1 METRDIIYTIGI
13 SATLI
18 ISLVALFINIRNRRN
33 GMREHLY
40 KEQMAF
46 FVSLS
51 RELHLVSEYYL
62 TILREGVLS
71 QEVDEQLEIVY
82 DRIDT
87 MGEAHDF
94 ITPEEISDYLSD
106 VIKIGGYLH
115 LKSMEESITDK
126 DMRSFDNA
134 LLNLT
139 DAMREHMGVD
149 KLSHEN
155 RRLSFGRARLSSGVM
170 DLKEETK

>member
-51 RELHLVSEYYL
+51 KELHLVMEEYL
-62 TILREGVLS
+62 TIFREGTLS
-71 QEVDEQLEIVY
+71 QEVDNNLELAY
-82 DRIDT
+82 QRIDT
-87 MGEAHDF
+87 LGEAHEF
-94 ITPEEISDYLSD
+94 ITPEDIADFLSV
-106 VIKIGGYLH
+106 VIKTGGELH
-115 LKSMEESITDK
+115 LKSIKEPITDK
-126 DMRSFDNA
+126 DIKSFDNA
-134 LLNLT
+134 HFDLT

-149 KLSHEN
+149 KLSREN
-155 RRLSFGRARLSSGVM
+155 RRLSFGRVKLTQGVSYTKM
-170 DLKEETK
+170 GKE